1 MKFLKVTKCFEVSD
15 SRKFLH
21 CFINHTILYDI
32 VLCYIISYSIL
43 FYIILLQYYEEHGV
57 YSSSAKPVAVYLH
70 NLIIDLG
77 LDNEDKIEDVPPQ

>member
-1 MKFLKVTKCFEVSD
+1 MLYNIIFYYT
-15 SRKFLH
+15 
-21 CFINHTILYDI
+21 ITILY
-32 VLCYIISYSIL
+32 
-43 FYIILLQYYEEHGV
+43 LLQYYEEHGV